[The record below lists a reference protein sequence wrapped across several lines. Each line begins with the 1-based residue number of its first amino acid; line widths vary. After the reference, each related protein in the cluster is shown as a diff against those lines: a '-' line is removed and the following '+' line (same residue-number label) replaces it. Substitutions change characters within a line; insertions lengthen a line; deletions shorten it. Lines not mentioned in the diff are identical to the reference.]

1 MPEELEQTVGLQI
14 NAMND
19 TAETKLEF
27 QIVMPIVVYVIVDP
41 VEEKSIVSELKKR
54 DVIPRRNNE
63 TFGIE
68 L

>member
-1 MPEELEQTVGLQI
+1 MPEELEQTVGLHI

-27 QIVMPIVVYVIVDP
+27 QIVMPIVVYVNVDP

-54 DVIPRRNNE
+54 DVIPVKKSSK
-63 TFGIE
+63 
-68 L
+68 